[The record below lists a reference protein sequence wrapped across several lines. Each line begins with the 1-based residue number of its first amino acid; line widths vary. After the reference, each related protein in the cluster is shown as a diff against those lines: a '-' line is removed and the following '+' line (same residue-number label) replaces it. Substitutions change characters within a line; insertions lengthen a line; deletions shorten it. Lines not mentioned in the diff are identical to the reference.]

1 MRITKKRLLE
11 NFKVNL
17 IVIGKKDY
25 IFNIF
30 GGRKTKRIMKVNVK
44 GASAE
49 IAIWMLQ
56 FNYFIGMSTYKKL
69 AVGDMLEKLC
79 LIMAIAAIVIHYIG
93 DKNTLIKKSG
103 FLLMCLLPTIAVYT
117 AVTTSGGTMIKMFLF
132 ALAFKDVEKKD
143 IWKYYYKST
152 AAAVIFVV
160 VSACMGLIEKTQI
173 QKNGTYA
180 YGLGFNA
187 NILDI
192 SVFLVLIVRLY
203 LMEQR
208 PKIWWEGI
216 IAEIIINSI
225 TICRAVVAFLILLAI
240 VMLFDITRNM
250 SVKFLTC
257 ISGSLPILLSCFSIF
272 IAQNFDISDAGWLTV
287 NRIMSARPYLYH
299 LYYTN
304 FPIKMFGNYFDKT
317 SYGAMDNTYL
327 MLLLRYGIVIYAIY
341 MIIFFKTIIIAKRNR
356 DWLCLY
362 ITIVYFAYFCV
373 EYSPS
378 IMNLDFV
385 LIYFWLEF
393 WEKNTG

>member
-1 MRITKKRLLE
+1 MRITKKGLLE

-79 LIMAIAAIVIHYIG
+79 LIMAIAATVIHYIG

-187 NILDI
+187 NILAI

-216 IAEIIINSI
+216 IAAIIVNS
-225 TICRAVVAFLILLAI
+225 T
-240 VMLFDITRNM
+240 T
-250 SVKFLTC
+250 K
-257 ISGSLPILLSCFSIF
+257 
-272 IAQNFDISDAGWLTV
+272 
-287 NRIMSARPYLYH
+287 
-299 LYYTN
+299 
-304 FPIKMFGNYFDKT
+304 
-317 SYGAMDNTYL
+317 
-327 MLLLRYGIVIYAIY
+327 
-341 MIIFFKTIIIAKRNR
+341 
-356 DWLCLY
+356 
-362 ITIVYFAYFCV
+362 
-373 EYSPS
+373 
-378 IMNLDFV
+378 
-385 LIYFWLEF
+385 
-393 WEKNTG
+393 

>member
-1 MRITKKRLLE
+1 MLA
-11 NFKVNL
+11 L
-17 IVIGKKDY
+17 IVMGKNNH
-25 IFNIF
+25 IFKIF
-30 GGRKTKRIMKVNVK
+30 GGGNTKRRMKVNVK
-44 GASAE
+44 NTSAE

-69 AVGDMLEKLC
+69 AVGTALEKIC
-79 LIMAIAAIVIHYIG
+79 LIMAIVAIVIHYIG
-93 DKNTLIKKSG
+93 DKNTVIKKGG
-103 FLLMCLLPTIAVYT
+103 FLLMCIILTIAVYT
-117 AVTTSGGTMIKMFLF
+117 AVTTSGGTMIKMLLF
-132 ALAFKDVEKKD
+132 VLAFKDVEKNE

-152 AAAVIFVV
+152 AAAVLFVV
-160 VSACMGLIEKTQI
+160 VSAIMGMIEKTQI
-173 QKNGTYA
+173 RKNGSYA

-187 NILDI
+187 NILAI
-192 SVFLVLIVRLY
+192 SVFLVLLVRLY
-203 LMEQR
+203 LMEQK

-216 IAEIIINSI
+216 IAAIIINRI
-225 TICRAVVAFLILLAI
+225 TKCRAVVAFLILLAI
-240 VMLFDITRNM
+240 VMFFDITRNI

-257 ISGSLPILLSCFSIF
+257 VSGSLPIILSCFSIF
-272 IAQNFDISDAGWLTV
+272 IAKNFDISDAWWLKV

-304 FPIKMFGNYFDKT
+304 FPIKLFGNYFDKT

-327 MLLLRYGIVIYAIY
+327 MLLFRYGIIIYAIY
-341 MIIFFKTIIIAKRNR
+341 MLMFFKTIIIAKRSR

-385 LIYFWLEF
+385 LIYFWQEF
-393 WEKNTG
+393 WEKNMSREEGER